1 MMQKEH
7 SNKADVKMAYSG
19 ENGMGQKATA
29 PDVPATAEQVA
40 PLSMAVKAC
49 WFLLGVFGG
58 IFAMIAKLALPC
70 KLPFEQRKQSE
81 WAVWAGFAVN
91 TFILVVLINT
101 GCIDAL
107 IAGLNAP
114 AAGPTNVS
122 PAFG

>member
-7 SNKADVKMAYSG
+7 GNKANVKMAYSG
-19 ENGMGQKATA
+19 EGGMGKKATA
-29 PDVPATAEQVA
+29 PDVPAAAQEAA
-40 PLSMAVKAC
+40 PLSFSVKAR
-49 WFLLGVFGG
+49 WFMLGVVGG

-107 IAGLNAP
+107 FASLSAP
-114 AAGPTNVS
+114 AAAPAYVS